1 MIRITLS
8 ELIASTTPQ
17 KGVNELA
24 TKIGQIE
31 KWTSREM
38 DQSLEEEHFVAKRNY
53 SRKSGTDK
61 QSLQKRVQI
70 IRKVRILVENAI
82 KSILKKSGVIRKED
96 DKNSSN
102 RWHFI
107 FSPCPTTK
115 IISVKLYSS
124 IPEQKTGQYCN
135 TCRLIICKLIPLNS
149 CVGFQFFS
157 TTTHLKKP
165 RTDGIGK

>member
-1 MIRITLS
+1 MIRITLL

-24 TKIGQIE
+24 MKIGQIR

-61 QSLQKRVQI
+61 KSLQKRVQI

-82 KSILKKSGVIRKED
+82 KSILKKSGVLHKED
-96 DKNSSN
+96 DKKFIKEMAFHFLSLSN
-102 RWHFI
+102 YENN
-107 FSPCPTTK
+107 FSEAIQFDPRAK
-115 IISVKLYSS
+115 DWS
-124 IPEQKTGQYCN
+124 I
-135 TCRLIICKLIPLNS
+135 L
-149 CVGFQFFS
+149 
-157 TTTHLKKP
+157 
-165 RTDGIGK
+165 